1 MNSPN
6 CLELK
11 LQFAKTPFNL
21 RMGFQDYYGRKNW
34 DALRHCNADYE
45 VHIVLSGKCVL
56 DVGSQDLDFT
66 AGTAIL
72 ITPGTFHYPH
82 SLSQDFERFSFSF
95 MPTQQEFAQQL
106 FEQMQ
111 PAAVCVLPPE
121 GIALCRM
128 ILEELSETQP
138 FSDDS
143 IHALF
148 TQLLVT
154 LFRKNHLVLSE
165 HAAQTNSTAWRTSI
179 IDHFFSPW
187 PDPFGTEDELAAMLN
202 LSRRQLNRVLI
213 QYYGMGF
220 RQKMLQ
226 ARMEYAGNFLRTT
239 NMKVGQI
246 AVLVGYTAES
256 SFYKAFQNYYQMT
269 PQQYREPRKGNDGE
283 S

>member
-1 MNSPN
+1 MDSPN

-11 LQFAKTPFNL
+11 LQFAKAPVNL
-21 RMGFQDYYGRKNW
+21 RMGFQDYYGRNNW
-34 DALRHCNADYE
+34 ETRRHCNADYE
-45 VHIVLSGKCVL
+45 VHIVLSGKCIL
-56 DVGSQDLDFT
+56 DVGSQGMELT
-66 AGTAIL
+66 ASKAIL

-82 SLSQDFERFSFSF
+82 NLSPDFERLSFSF
-95 MPTQQEFAQQL
+95 LPTHQEFTQQL
-106 FEQMQ
+106 FAQMQ
-111 PAAVCVLPPE
+111 PAAVCDLPPE
-121 GIALCRM
+121 GISLCRM
-128 ILEELSETQP
+128 IFEELSETKP
-138 FSDDS
+138 FSDDA

-148 TQLLVT
+148 TQLLVI
-154 LFRKNHLVLSE
+154 LFRNNHLMFFE
-165 HAAQTNSTAWRTSI
+165 HAAQTTITTRRTSI

-187 PDPFGTEDELAAMLN
+187 PDPFGTEDELATALN

-269 PQQYREPRKGNDGE
+269 PQQYRENRNGKE
-283 S
+283 RE

>member
-1 MNSPN
+1 MDSPN

-11 LQFAKTPFNL
+11 LQFAKAPVNL

-34 DALRHCNADYE
+34 EARRHCNADYE
-45 VHIVLSGKCVL
+45 VHIVLSGKCIL
-56 DVGSQDLDFT
+56 DVGSQGMELT
-66 AGTAIL
+66 AAKAIL

-82 SLSQDFERFSFSF
+82 NLSPDFERLSFSF
-95 MPTQQEFAQQL
+95 MPTQQEFTQQL

-111 PAAVCVLPPE
+111 PSAVCDLPPE
-121 GIALCRM
+121 GVALCRM
-128 ILEELSETQP
+128 IFAELSETKP
-138 FSDDS
+138 FSDDA

-148 TQLLVT
+148 TQLLVI
-154 LFRKNHLVLSE
+154 LFRQNHLMFFE
-165 HAAQTNSTAWRTSI
+165 HAAQANVTARRTSI

-187 PDPFGTEDELAAMLN
+187 PDPFGTEDDLATALN

-269 PQQYREPRKGNDGE
+269 PQQYRENRNGKE
-283 S
+283 RE

>member
-11 LQFAKTPFNL
+11 LQFAKAPFNL
-21 RMGFQDYYGRKNW
+21 RMGFQDYYGRNNW
-34 DALRHCNADYE
+34 TAHRHCNADYE

-56 DVGSQDLDFT
+56 EVGAQDTPL
-66 AGTAIL
+66 AAAQAIL

-82 SLSQDFERFSFSF
+82 DLSADFERLSFSF
-95 MPTQQEFAQQL
+95 MPIQQEFAQQL
-106 FEQMQ
+106 FSQIQ
-111 PAAVCVLPPE
+111 SAVVCDLPPE
-121 GIALCRM
+121 GVAICRL
-128 ILEELSETQP
+128 IFAELSETQP

-148 TQLLVT
+148 TQLLVV
-154 LFRKNHLVLSE
+154 LFRKYHLEFSE
-165 HAAQTNSTAWRTSI
+165 HTAQSDTTARRTSI

-226 ARMEYAGNFLRTT
+226 ARMEYAGNFLQTT

-256 SFYKAFQNYYQMT
+256 SFYKAFQNYYNMT
-269 PQQYREPRKGNDGE
+269 PQQYRDARKGKNGE
-283 S
+283 